1 MQSKNTL
8 KVHFSKSLLL
18 FPGNVQKQL
27 ELGLQFSIPLT
38 CRKRRGYYGT
48 ARGKSGDDLFECTFW
63 IDRLRAFI
71 MPPVLRSEIGRVD
84 FTRWIVYGFRAG
96 RILMSPKRVTESDK
110 LLRRELLAPPLS
122 NRCAMF
128 GLIVLFAG
136 FTSCWIFGQIKIRGK
151 RSKNLH

>member
-38 CRKRRGYYGT
+38 CGKRRCYYGT
-48 ARGKSGDDLFECTFW
+48 PRGKSGDDLFECTFW

-71 MPPVLRSEIGRVD
+71 IPLFWGPIATRRFHKMNCLWVSSRENTHVSEKGHWTRQIATKRIARSPFVKSVRNVRLNRV
-84 FTRWIVYGFRAG
+84 IC
-96 RILMSPKRVTESDK
+96 RIHVML
-110 LLRRELLAPPLS
+110 
-122 NRCAMF
+122 NF
-128 GLIVLFAG
+128 GP
-136 FTSCWIFGQIKIRGK
+136 
-151 RSKNLH
+151 N